1 MRKVSEGYLRKSRF
15 MSFFKMMFGNK
26 QTVKMSYVVP
36 LPVNVKPILYLTPG
50 IEDKLNTYLRR
61 IL

>member
-1 MRKVSEGYLRKSRF
+1 

-50 IEDKLNTYLRR
+50 IEDKLNTYLGR